1 MTLPRKI
8 RLFRVADTPEEHSQG
23 LMFVRD
29 IEPETGMLFRFKS
42 PRVLN
47 FWMKNTYVPLD
58 IAFADSSGRIVKT
71 ETMIP
76 MSLRSVS
83 SGRPCSM
90 ALEVPAGTFKDVEGS
105 RLSVDG
111 EWAIIDDDDR

>member
-1 MTLPRKI
+1 LPRKI
-8 RLFRVADTPEEHSQG
+8 RLISVAETPEEHGKG

-29 IEPETGMLFRFKS
+29 MEPDTGMLFKFKH
-42 PRVLN
+42 PRVLS

-58 IAFADSSGRIVKT
+58 IAFADSGGRIVKT

-83 SGRPCSM
+83 SGRPCVM
-90 ALEVPAGTFKDVEGS
+90 ALEVPAGTLRGVEGS
-105 RLSVDG
+105 TLSVEG
-111 EWAIIDDDDR
+111 EWAIIGDDDDS